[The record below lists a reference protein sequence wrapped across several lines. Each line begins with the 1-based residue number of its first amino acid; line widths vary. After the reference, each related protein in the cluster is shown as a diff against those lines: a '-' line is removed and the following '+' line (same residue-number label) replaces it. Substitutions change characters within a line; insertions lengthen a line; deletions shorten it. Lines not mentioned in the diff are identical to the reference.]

1 MTLLQGVYMSINIP
15 KSILGLK
22 GQRVNNIDCNELTNT
37 ITISC
42 HRDKRFTPIDPVTHL
57 PGTVNRYVRR
67 VVHDTPFLDYRL
79 EIEVELA
86 QVLAVDGKRHIER
99 CDFVDK
105 SCYYT
110 KRFCR
115 LISGLCRHMTIS
127 AVAKHFG
134 LRWETVKNIDKAYLQ
149 KTLPSLNP
157 EELTDLKYLGVDE
170 VAKAKGHDYM
180 TLVYDLESGQLIWVH
195 AGRTADTLSQFLKML
210 PESTKQGILAVA
222 MDLGPAY
229 QKAVR
234 EDLPNADIIFDRFH
248 VMQNFSKA
256 LDNQRRSE
264 FRKANDAQKELI
276 IGSRYL
282 LLKNSDK
289 LNEEQHNKLQILL
302 HENQN
307 LNLLYIL
314 KEQLH
319 ALWSYETY
327 SEMEI
332 ALDNWCQMADQTDM
346 TYMKKFAKSLRRH
359 KIGICNYAKY
369 HLTTAR
375 IEAGNV
381 GIGLIRKRARGIRD
395 TEYFMLKIRQ
405 LSVPEEKS
413 IFYRKIAWATS

>member
-1 MTLLQGVYMSINIP
+1 MFMSINIP
-15 KSILGLK
+15 RSILELK
-22 GQRVNNIDCNELTNT
+22 GQCVNTINCNEYTNT

-42 HRDKRFTPIDPVTHL
+42 NRDKRFTPIDPETQI
-57 PGTVNRYVRR
+57 PGTINCYIRR
-67 VVHDTPFLDYRL
+67 VIHDVPFLDYRL
-79 EIEVELA
+79 QIEIELA
-86 QVLAVDGKRHIER
+86 QVLSVDNKRHIER

-105 SCYYT
+105 GCYYT

-149 KTLPSLNP
+149 DTLPLLNP

-170 VAKAKGHDYM
+170 VARAKGHDYM
-180 TLVYDLESGQLIWVH
+180 TLVYDLGSGQLVWVQ
-195 AGRTADTLSQFLKML
+195 AGRTSDTLSQFFKML
-210 PESTKQGILAVA
+210 PEPTKQGILAIA
-222 MDLGPAY
+222 MDMSPAY
-229 QKAVR
+229 QKAVHD
-234 EDLPNADIIFDRFH
+234 DLPNADIIFDRFH
-248 VMQNFSKA
+248 VMQNFCKA
-256 LDNQRRSE
+256 MDNQRRVE

-289 LNEEQHNKLQILL
+289 LSNEQQDKLKKLL
-302 HENQN
+302 LENQN
-307 LNLLYIL
+307 INSLYIL
-314 KEQLH
+314 KEQLQT
-319 ALWSYETY
+319 LWQTETVK
-327 SEMEI
+327 SME
-332 ALDNWCQMADQTDM
+332 ATLETWCQLADETDM
-346 TYMKKFAKSLRRH
+346 TYMKKFTKSLRRH
-359 KIGICNYAKY
+359 KVGICNYAKY

-405 LSVPEEKS
+405 LSVPEKA
-413 IFYRKIAWATS
+413 IFYKKVAWTTS